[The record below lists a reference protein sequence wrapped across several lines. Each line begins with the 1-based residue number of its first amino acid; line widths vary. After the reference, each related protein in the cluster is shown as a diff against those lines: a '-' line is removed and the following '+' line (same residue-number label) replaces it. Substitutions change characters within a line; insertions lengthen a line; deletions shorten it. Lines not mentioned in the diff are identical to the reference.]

1 MKKYFPVIAVV
12 LILALVVGICVGSYY
27 LPVMT
32 ADCIVRVSYTGFA
45 QLFNEPFVYYAIC
58 GTEAVRVSEKVVEQ
72 LAPKAIS
79 GSKYGD
85 VSTAQWFERLIY
97 VSHVK
102 YFDYKDFLWRNDPW
116 LATEFGE
123 KYRVYYDH
131 HAGGERMPNEKEQAV
146 MLQAAQSMH
155 SGDIDDWSSGGSME
169 RTLTWFILI
178 SNGEQM
184 MLQHKE
190 EALYRPME
198 DGTFELLMECPVGGQ
213 FDYFWFPE

>member
-1 MKKYFPVIAVV
+1 MKKWLPLLAVV

-45 QLFNEPFVYYAIC
+45 QLFHEPFVYYAVC
-58 GTEAVRVSEKVVEQ
+58 GNEAVRVSEQVVEQ
-72 LAPKAIS
+72 LEPKAIS

-85 VSTAQWFERLIY
+85 LSSTQWFTHLFYMKQPIGFQ
-97 VSHVK
+97 SK
-102 YFDYKDFLWRNDPW
+102 KFLYGDNPW
-116 LATEFGE
+116 LPTNFGE
-123 KYRVYYDH
+123 SYRVYYDH
-131 HAGGERMPNEKEQAV
+131 WGGAERMPDEQEQQV
-146 MLQAAQSMH
+146 LVDAAQTLH
-155 SGDIDDWSSGGSME
+155 SGDINDFSSTDGIYRG
-169 RTLTWFILI
+169 LTWYILV
-178 SNGEQM
+178 SNGEH
-184 MLQHKE
+184 MLVQLKE